1 MHRKAANGKPRDSK
15 NTDGKFDEA
24 IQSEQVRSD
33 SDMNDMS
40 DGKLMESFS
49 KSIKCGIMRI
59 DKKNSAIYD
68 VNSCGCICKI
78 IKNSEKIR
86 NIQAQNGDNTSNIDV
101 SDTNESIEIN
111 DNYCFGVHLY
121 AGEQSERFGGKY
133 IYFCPAGF
141 VFIVCPVILSMGEDV
156 RYLAAGPIS
165 PVYCEDFDA
174 EELIDALNLTMTLS
188 ETVEAVK
195 DVPVI
200 SSDLITHIANLLYVC
215 SRQLSDENDIPKV
228 LKNSEIY
235 EQQKQIG
242 EYIQNVKAALIKE
255 SQSYIL
261 YPYDKE
267 KQLSY
272 AIISNDL
279 ANSRKYLNEILG
291 HIFLS
296 SANNLDVIK
305 VRAMELSVMI
315 SRAALD
321 GGADQSKI
329 FDINIKFLSEFFN
342 YKTIEEVCWALTDI
356 LRKFTKETFEF
367 SNVKHVD
374 LISKAVSY
382 VKTNYMRKLTLNEV
396 AEYVFLSP
404 SYFSKIFKEEMNYY
418 FNDYLNFVRVE
429 KSKALLLTERI
440 SLVDIAANVG
450 FYDQSYFNK
459 VFKKITGVTPKKFKE
474 CNGQIPPKE
483 KSSFKKIYK

>member
-1 MHRKAANGKPRDSK
+1 MRKKTSGDRFYGQTQFKTAEIAPNESDRD
-15 NTDGKFDEA
+15 NM
-24 IQSEQVRSD
+24 SEK
-33 SDMNDMS
+33 
-40 DGKLMESFS
+40 KLMESFS
-49 KSIKCGIMRI
+49 KSIRCGVMRI
-59 DKKNSAIYD
+59 DKKNSA
-68 VNSCGCICKI
+68 VCGVSSCGCACKI
-78 IKNSEKIR
+78 IDNSIYKTARKSELI
-86 NIQAQNGDNTSNIDV
+86 NPINLINPYE
-101 SDTNESIEIN
+101 ESYQ
-111 DNYCFGVHLY
+111 DNYCFGVHVY

-141 VFIVCPVILSMGEDV
+141 VFIVCPITITLNGGDEI

-165 PVYCEDFDA
+165 PVCCEDFDV
-174 EELIDALNLTMTLS
+174 EELIDALELNMTFDEIA
-188 ETVEAVK
+188 ETVK
-195 DVPVI
+195 YVPVI

-215 SRQLSDENDIPKV
+215 SRQLSAENDISRVEKS
-228 LKNSEIY
+228 NEIY

-242 EYIQNVKAALIKE
+242 EYIQNVKAMLIKE
-255 SQSYIL
+255 SQSYIS

-291 HIFLS
+291 HIFFS

-367 SNVKHVD
+367 SHVKHVD

-418 FNDYLNFVRVE
+418 YNDYLNYVRVE
-429 KSKALLLTERI
+429 KSKVLLLTERI

-459 VFKKITGVTPKKFKE
+459 VFKRITGVTPKKFKE

-483 KSSFKKIYK
+483 KPAFKKNLYK

>member
-1 MHRKAANGKPRDSK
+1 MHKKTAEPDKAGA
-15 NTDGKFDEA
+15 DG
-24 IQSEQVRSD
+24 V
-33 SDMNDMS
+33 S

-49 KSIKCGIMRI
+49 KSVRCGVMQI
-59 DKKNSAIYD
+59 DKKNTALHN
-68 VNSCGCICKI
+68 VGSCGCVCAI
-78 IKNSEKIR
+78 IRSSEKVR
-86 NIQAQNGDNTSNIDV
+86 APREETDGGG
-101 SDTNESIEIN
+101 IEGS
-111 DNYCFGVHLY
+111 YCFGVHVY

-141 VFIVCPVILSMGEDV
+141 VFVVCPVAGGGEEV
-156 RYLAAGPIS
+156 RYLAAGPMS
-165 PVYCEDFDA
+165 PVYCGDFDF
-174 EELIDALNLTMTLS
+174 EELMEAVQPGISFEEIA
-188 ETVEAVK
+188 ETVK
-195 DVPVI
+195 QVPFVA
-200 SSDLITHIANLLYVC
+200 SELIGHIANLLYVC
-215 SRQLSDENDIPKV
+215 ARQLSEGRGLPKIE
-228 LKNSEIY
+228 KNSEIY

-242 EYIQNVKAALIKE
+242 EYIQNVKAALIRE
-255 SQSYIL
+255 GQSYMS

-272 AIISNDL
+272 AIVNSDL
-279 ANSRKYLNEILG
+279 ANSKKYINEILG
-291 HIFLS
+291 HIFFS

-305 VRAMELSVMI
+305 VKAMELSVMI

-342 YKTIEEVCWALTDI
+342 YGTIEEVCWSLTDI
-356 LRKFTKETFEF
+356 LRKFTKETFAF

-382 VKTNYMRKLTLNEV
+382 VKSNYMRKLTLLEV

-404 SYFSKIFKEEMNYY
+404 SYFSKVFKEEMNYY
-418 FNDYLNFVRVE
+418 FNDYLNFTRVE
-429 KSKALLLTERI
+429 KSKVLLLTERI
-440 SLVDIAANVG
+440 GLVDVAEAVG

-474 CNGQIPPKE
+474 ANGQVPPVQKPE
-483 KSSFKKIYK
+483 FKKNRKNI

>member
-1 MHRKAANGKPRDSK
+1 MDAEK
-15 NTDGKFDEA
+15 
-24 IQSEQVRSD
+24 
-33 SDMNDMS
+33 
-40 DGKLMESFS
+40 KLMESFS
-49 KSIKCGIMRI
+49 KSVKCGMMRI
-59 DKKNSAIYD
+59 DRQNFGICS
-68 VNSCGCICKI
+68 VNSCGCSCKI
-78 IKNSEKIR
+78 INGSEKIKK
-86 NIQAQNGDNTSNIDV
+86 IK
-101 SDTNESIEIN
+101 EH
-111 DNYCFGVHLY
+111 NYCFGVHAY

-141 VFIVCPVILSMGEDV
+141 VFIVCPVIPDEGEAV
-156 RYLAAGPIS
+156 RYLTAGPIS
-165 PVYCEDFDA
+165 PVYCDDFDV
-174 EELIDALNLTMTLS
+174 EELIDALELS
-188 ETVEAVK
+188 LPLEELLETVK
-195 DVPVI
+195 NVPVI
-200 SSDLITHIANLLYVC
+200 SSDMITHVANLLYVC
-215 SRQLSDENDIPKV
+215 SRHLSEEDDNMPRVI
-228 LKNSEIY
+228 KNNEIY

-242 EYIQNVKAALIKE
+242 EYIQNVKAMLIKE
-255 SQSYIL
+255 SQGYIS

-291 HIFLS
+291 HIFFS

-396 AEYVFLSP
+396 AQYVFLSP
-404 SYFSKIFKEEMNYY
+404 SYFSKIFKHEMNYY
-418 FNDYLNFVRVE
+418 FNDYLNYVRVE

-440 SLVDIAANVG
+440 SLVDIATNVG

-459 VFKKITGVTPKKFKE
+459 VFKKITGITPKKFKE
-474 CNGQIPPKE
+474 CGGQIPPKE
-483 KSSFKKIYK
+483 KTAFNKNL

>member
-1 MHRKAANGKPRDSK
+1 MRKEADAAGI
-15 NTDGKFDEA
+15 DGVGET
-24 IQSEQVRSD
+24 
-33 SDMNDMS
+33 
-40 DGKLMESFS
+40 KLMESFS
-49 KSIKCGIMRI
+49 KSVRCGVMRI
-59 DKKNSAIYD
+59 DKKSAALHN
-68 VNSCGCICKI
+68 VSSCGCACAI
-78 IKNSEKIR
+78 IEGSRI
-86 NIQAQNGDNTSNIDV
+86 
-101 SDTNESIEIN
+101 ESG
-111 DNYCFGVHLY
+111 YCFGVHAY

-141 VFIVCPVILSMGEDV
+141 VFVVCPVISGGGEA
-156 RYLAAGPIS
+156 RYLAAGPMS
-165 PVYCEDFDA
+165 PVYSEDFDF
-174 EELIDALNLTMTLS
+174 EELA
-188 ETVEAVK
+188 EAVK
-195 DVPVI
+195 PNIPFEKISEAVREVPVVA
-200 SSDLITHIANLLYVC
+200 SDLISHMANLLHVC
-215 SRQLSDENDIPKV
+215 SRHLSEGRGLPKIE
-228 LKNSEIY
+228 KNREIY

-255 SQSYIL
+255 SQSYMS

-272 AIISNDL
+272 AIINSDL
-279 ANSRKYLNEILG
+279 ANSRKYINEILG
-291 HIFLS
+291 HIFFS

-321 GGADQSKI
+321 GGADPSKI

-342 YKTIEEVCWALTDI
+342 YGTIEEVCWSLTDI
-356 LRKFTKETFEF
+356 LRKFTRETFAF

-382 VKTNYMRKLTLNEV
+382 VKSNYIRKLTLSEV

-429 KSKALLLTERI
+429 KSKVLLLTEKI
-440 SLVDIAANVG
+440 GLVDVAEAVG

-459 VFKKITGVTPKKFKE
+459 VFKKITGATPKKFKE
-474 CNGQIPPKE
+474 QNGQIPPKE
-483 KSSFKKIYK
+483 KPELKKNI

>member
-1 MHRKAANGKPRDSK
+1 
-15 NTDGKFDEA
+15 
-24 IQSEQVRSD
+24 
-33 SDMNDMS
+33 
-40 DGKLMESFS
+40 MESFS
-49 KSIKCGIMRI
+49 KSIKCGVMRVGGI
-59 DKKNSAIYD
+59 NPAVYN
-68 VNSCGCICKI
+68 VNSCGCACKI
-78 IKNSEKIR
+78 IKNSKF
-86 NIQAQNGDNTSNIDV
+86 NNTNDNVNTGK
-101 SDTNESIEIN
+101 
-111 DNYCFGVHLY
+111 DNYCFGVHVY

-141 VFIVCPVILSMGEDV
+141 VFVVCPVTLNMNGEEDV
-156 RYLAAGPIS
+156 SYLAAGPIS
-165 PVYCEDFDA
+165 PVNCEDFDA
-174 EELIDALNLTMTLS
+174 EELIDALELEMNLS
-188 ETVEAVK
+188 ETVETVK
-195 DVPVI
+195 DAPVI
-200 SSDLITHIANLLYVC
+200 PSDLITHIANLLYVC
-215 SRQLSDENDIPKV
+215 SRHLSEENDAIKV
-228 LKNSEIY
+228 LKTSEIY

-255 SQSYIL
+255 SQGYIS

-291 HIFLS
+291 HIFFS

-396 AEYVFLSP
+396 AEYVLLSP
-404 SYFSKIFKEEMNYY
+404 SYFSKIFKEEMHCY
-418 FNDYLNFVRVE
+418 FNDYLNSVRVE
-429 KSKALLLTERI
+429 KSKILLLTENI
-440 SLVDIAANVG
+440 TLFEIAEIVG

-459 VFKKITGVTPKKFKE
+459 VFKKTSGVTPKKFKE

-483 KSSFKKIYK
+483 KLTGKKN

>member
-1 MHRKAANGKPRDSK
+1 MYKETA
-15 NTDGKFDEA
+15 DEL
-24 IQSEQVRSD
+24 RSMTEFH
-33 SDMNDMS
+33 SI
-40 DGKLMESFS
+40 MESFS
-49 KSIKCGIMRI
+49 KSIKCGVMRV
-59 DKKNSAIYD
+59 DKKNSAISS
-68 VNSCGCICKI
+68 VNSCGCACKI
-78 IKNSEKIR
+78 INNSEK
-86 NIQAQNGDNTSNIDV
+86 AQDMNTDIK
-101 SDTNESIEIN
+101 
-111 DNYCFGVHLY
+111 DNYCFGVHMH

-141 VFIVCPVILSMGEDV
+141 VFIVCPVVTLAGGEDI

-165 PVYCEDFDA
+165 PVNSEDFDV
-174 EELIDALNLTMTLS
+174 EELFDALKLKMTLS
-188 ETVEAVK
+188 EITEAVK

-200 SSDLITHIANLLYVC
+200 ASDLITHIANLLYIC
-215 SRQLSDENDIPKV
+215 ARQLSENEMPKV
-228 LKNSEIY
+228 QKNSEIY

-255 SQSYIL
+255 SQSYIS

-267 KQLSY
+267 KQLSF

-279 ANSRKYLNEILG
+279 ANTSKYLNEILG
-291 HIFLS
+291 HIFFS

-374 LISKAVSY
+374 LISKAISY

-396 AEYVFLSP
+396 AAYVFLSP
-404 SYFSKIFKEEMNYY
+404 SYFSKIFKDEMKYY
-418 FNDYLNFVRVE
+418 FNDYLNYVRVE

-483 KSSFKKIYK
+483 KKPIKNTHK

>member
-1 MHRKAANGKPRDSK
+1 MHKKTANES
-15 NTDGKFDEA
+15 
-24 IQSEQVRSD
+24 ISEQSSV
-33 SDMNDMS
+33 
-40 DGKLMESFS
+40 MESFS

-59 DKKNSAIYD
+59 DTKNPDMRS
-68 VNSCGCICKI
+68 VNSCGCRCNI
-78 IKNSEKIR
+78 INNSEKIKTSGSD
-86 NIQAQNGDNTSNIDV
+86 NIGVGNNI
-101 SDTNESIEIN
+101 NK
-111 DNYCFGVHLY
+111 NYCFGVHAY

-141 VFIVCPVILSMGEDV
+141 VFIVCPVALSTGEDAG
-156 RYLAAGPIS
+156 YLAAGPIS
-165 PVYCEDFDA
+165 PVNCEDFDV
-174 EELIDALNLTMTLS
+174 EELIDALELNLTLS
-188 ETVEAVK
+188 ETIETVK
-195 DVPVI
+195 SVPVI
-200 SSDLITHIANLLYVC
+200 PSDLITHIANLLHVC
-215 SRQLSDENDIPKV
+215 SRHLSGENDTTKA

-255 SQSYIL
+255 SQSYIS

-267 KQLSY
+267 KQLAY
-272 AIISNDL
+272 AIVSNDL

-291 HIFLS
+291 HIFFS

-404 SYFSKIFKEEMNYY
+404 SYFSKIFKEEMNCY
-418 FNDYLNFVRVE
+418 FNDYLNGIRVE

-483 KSSFKKIYK
+483 KPGFKKK

>member
-1 MHRKAANGKPRDSK
+1 MHKKTAEPDKSG
-15 NTDGKFDEA
+15 TDG
-24 IQSEQVRSD
+24 VSD
-33 SDMNDMS
+33 N
-40 DGKLMESFS
+40 KLMESFS
-49 KSIKCGIMRI
+49 KSVKCGVMYI
-59 DKKNSAIYD
+59 DKKNAALRN
-68 VNSCGCICKI
+68 VNSCGCVCAITKSSKKI
-78 IKNSEKIR
+78 SPP
-86 NIQAQNGDNTSNIDV
+86 QTDSGD
-101 SDTNESIEIN
+101 
-111 DNYCFGVHLY
+111 YCFGVHAY

-141 VFIVCPVILSMGEDV
+141 VFVVCPVAGGDDDMH
-156 RYLAAGPIS
+156 YLAAGPMS
-165 PVYCEDFDA
+165 PVYCEDFDV
-174 EELIDALNLTMTLS
+174 EEL
-188 ETVEAVK
+188 VEAVQPEISPEEIMETVK
-195 DVPVI
+195 EVPFVASELI
-200 SSDLITHIANLLYVC
+200 SHMANLLYVC
-215 SRQLSDENDIPKV
+215 ARQLSEGRGLPKIE
-228 LKNSEIY
+228 KNNEIY

-255 SQSYIL
+255 SQSYMS

-272 AIISNDL
+272 AIVNSDL
-279 ANSRKYLNEILG
+279 ANSKKYINEILG
-291 HIFLS
+291 HIFFS
-296 SANNLDVIK
+296 SANNLEVIK
-305 VRAMELSVMI
+305 VKAMELSVMI

-342 YKTIEEVCWALTDI
+342 YGTIEEVCWSLTDI
-356 LRKFTKETFEF
+356 LRKFTKETFAF

-382 VKTNYMRKLTLNEV
+382 VKSNYMRKLTLLEV

-404 SYFSKIFKEEMNYY
+404 SYFSKVFKEEMNYY
-418 FNDYLNFVRVE
+418 FNDYLNFTRVE

-440 SLVDIAANVG
+440 SLVDVAEAVG

-474 CNGQIPPKE
+474 SNGQVPPV
-483 KSSFKKIYK
+483 KKPEIRKNI

>member
-1 MHRKAANGKPRDSK
+1 MNGKPSRSASEK
-15 NTDGKFDEA
+15 SEGAEKFDESRQFK
-24 IQSEQVRSD
+24 IGGIDRE
-33 SDMNDMS
+33 
-40 DGKLMESFS
+40 KLMESFS
-49 KSIKCGIMRI
+49 KSVKCGLMYINGEEI
-59 DKKNSAIYD
+59 VGS
-68 VNSCGCICKI
+68 VNSCDCSCDI
-78 IKNSEKIR
+78 IKRSKKAGEFK
-86 NIQAQNGDNTSNIDV
+86 G
-101 SDTNESIEIN
+101 
-111 DNYCFGVHLY
+111 NYCLGVHCY
-121 AGEQSERFGGKY
+121 AGEQSGRFGGKY

-141 VFIVCPVILSMGEDV
+141 VFIICPIDRNGDFSEHGE
-156 RYLAAGPIS
+156 YKQFLTAGPIS
-165 PVYCEDFDA
+165 PVNWEDFDT
-174 EELIDALNLTMTLS
+174 EELADALKLDLSGNETL
-188 ETVEAVK
+188 ELVK
-195 DVPVI
+195 KFPI
-200 SSDLITHIANLLYVC
+200 IPSDLITHVANLLYIC
-215 SRQLSDENDIPKV
+215 SSHLSEIEIFKFIKND
-228 LKNSEIY
+228 EIY

-242 EYIQNVKAALIKE
+242 EYIQNVKAMLIKE
-255 SQSYIL
+255 SQSYIS

-267 KQLSY
+267 KQLVYS
-272 AIISNDL
+272 IVSNDL
-279 ANSRKYLNEILG
+279 VNSRKYLNEILG
-291 HIFLS
+291 HIFFS

-367 SNVKHVD
+367 SKVKHVD

-418 FNDYLNFVRVE
+418 FNDYLNYVRVE
-429 KSKALLLTERI
+429 KSKILLLTEKI
-440 SLVDIAANVG
+440 SLVDIADNVG

-459 VFKKITGVTPKKFKE
+459 VFKKITGVTPKKYKE
-474 CNGQIPPKE
+474 SNGKIPPQIKN
-483 KSSFKKIYK
+483 SYQ

>member
-1 MHRKAANGKPRDSK
+1 MCKKNADGTIICDVKPECLS
-15 NTDGKFDEA
+15 
-24 IQSEQVRSD
+24 V
-33 SDMNDMS
+33 
-40 DGKLMESFS
+40 MESFA
-49 KSIKCGIMRI
+49 KSIKCGIMSI
-59 DKKNSAIYD
+59 DNKNSAVNGI
-68 VNSCGCICKI
+68 NSCNCACEI
-78 IKNSEKIR
+78 IKNSDIF
-86 NIQAQNGDNTSNIDV
+86 
-101 SDTNESIEIN
+101 EIN
-111 DNYCFGVHLY
+111 GANHANGNYCFGAHVY

-141 VFIVCPVILSMGEDV
+141 VFTVCPVVLNGGEPV
-156 RYLAAGPIS
+156 YLAAGPIS
-165 PVYCEDFDA
+165 PVCSDDFDA
-174 EELIDALNLTMTLS
+174 EELISAMKLRLTLS
-188 ETVEAVK
+188 ETLEAVK
-195 DVPVI
+195 SVPVI
-200 SSDLITHIANLLYVC
+200 SADLITHISNLLYAC
-215 SRQLSDENDIPKV
+215 SSYLSENNAINEV
-228 LKNSEIY
+228 VKNNEIY

-242 EYIQNVKAALIKE
+242 EYIQNVKASLIKE
-255 SQSYIL
+255 SQNYIS

-291 HIFLS
+291 HIFFS

-321 GGADQSKI
+321 GGADPSRI

-342 YKTIEEVCWALTDI
+342 YRTIEEVCWALTDI
-356 LRKFTKETFEF
+356 LRKFTKVTFEF
-367 SNVKHVD
+367 SNVRHVD
-374 LISKAVSY
+374 LISKAVAY
-382 VKTNYMRKLTLNEV
+382 IKTNYMRKLTLNEV

-418 FNDYLNFVRVE
+418 FNDYLSYVRVE

-440 SLVDIAANVG
+440 SLADIAANIG

-459 VFKKITGVTPKKFKE
+459 VFKKITGITPKKFKE
-474 CNGQIPPKE
+474 CSGQIPPKE
-483 KSSFKKIYK
+483 KLAVKKNYK

>member
-1 MHRKAANGKPRDSK
+1 
-15 NTDGKFDEA
+15 
-24 IQSEQVRSD
+24 
-33 SDMNDMS
+33 MNDI
-40 DGKLMESFS
+40 KLMESFS
-49 KSIKCGIMRI
+49 KSVKCGVMRI
-59 DKKNSAIYD
+59 EKKNSSVQS
-68 VNSCGCICKI
+68 VNSCRCSCKI
-78 IKNSEKIR
+78 ICNSKKNKI
-86 NIQAQNGDNTSNIDV
+86 
-101 SDTNESIEIN
+101 SDSDSMK

-141 VFIVCPVILSMGEDV
+141 AFIACPVDLNLGEDIK
-156 RYLAAGPIS
+156 YLSAGPIS
-165 PVYCEDFDA
+165 PVNYTDFDV
-174 EELIDALNLTMTLS
+174 EELIYALELNITADEIT
-188 ETVEAVK
+188 EIVK
-195 DVPVI
+195 NIPVI
-200 SSDLITHIANLLYVC
+200 PSDLITHIADLLYVC
-215 SRQLSDENDIPKV
+215 SRQLSEENDTPKHI
-228 LKNSEIY
+228 KNREIY

-255 SQSYIL
+255 SQGYVS

-279 ANSRKYLNEILG
+279 TNSRKYLNEILG

-296 SANNLDVIK
+296 SAVSLDVIK
-305 VRAMELSVMI
+305 VRAMEISVMI
-315 SRAALD
+315 SRAALEA
-321 GGADQSKI
+321 GADQSKI

-342 YKTIEEVCWALTDI
+342 YKTMEEVCWALTDI

-382 VKTNYMRKLTLNEV
+382 VKTNYMRKITLNEV
-396 AEYVFLSP
+396 ADYVFLSP

-418 FNDYLNFVRVE
+418 FNDYLNFIRVE
-429 KSKALLLTERI
+429 KSKSLLLNERI
-440 SLVDIAANVG
+440 SLAEIAEGVG

-459 VFKKITGVTPKKFKE
+459 VFKKITGLTPKKFKE
-474 CNGQIPPKE
+474 YGGQM
-483 KSSFKKIYK
+483 SR

>member
-1 MHRKAANGKPRDSK
+1 MTAN
-15 NTDGKFDEA
+15 E
-24 IQSEQVRSD
+24 V
-33 SDMNDMS
+33 
-40 DGKLMESFS
+40 
-49 KSIKCGIMRI
+49 
-59 DKKNSAIYD
+59 
-68 VNSCGCICKI
+68 
-78 IKNSEKIR
+78 
-86 NIQAQNGDNTSNIDV
+86 
-101 SDTNESIEIN
+101 
-111 DNYCFGVHLY
+111 
-121 AGEQSERFGGKY
+121 
-133 IYFCPAGF
+133 
-141 VFIVCPVILSMGEDV
+141 
-156 RYLAAGPIS
+156 
-165 PVYCEDFDA
+165 
-174 EELIDALNLTMTLS
+174 LI
-188 ETVEAVK
+188 AVK

-200 SSDLITHIANLLYVC
+200 SADLITHIANLLYIC
-215 SRQLSDENDIPKV
+215 AKQLSENEMTKV
-228 LKNSEIY
+228 IKNSEIY

-255 SQSYIL
+255 SQGYIA

-272 AIISNDL
+272 AITSNDL
-279 ANSRKYLNEILG
+279 VNSRKYLNEILG
-291 HIFLS
+291 HIYFS

-305 VRAMELSVMI
+305 VRAMELLVMI

-321 GGADQSKI
+321 GGADQTKI

-342 YKTIEEVCWALTDI
+342 YKTIEEVSWALTDI
-356 LRKFTKETFEF
+356 LKKFTKETFEF
-367 SNVKHVD
+367 SNVRHVD

-396 AEYVFLSP
+396 AAYVFLSP
-404 SYFSKIFKEEMNYY
+404 SYFSKIFKEEMKYY
-418 FNDYLNFVRVE
+418 FNDYLNYVRVE

-483 KSSFKKIYK
+483 KAANKKYK

>member
-1 MHRKAANGKPRDSK
+1 MMRKITADGKPLDAA
-15 NTDGKFDEA
+15 DEQTQFKPDN
-24 IQSEQVRSD
+24 INGEKILSV
-33 SDMNDMS
+33 
-40 DGKLMESFS
+40 MESFS
-49 KSIKCGIMRI
+49 KSIKCGVMCVG
-59 DKKNSAIYD
+59 KQYPGIYG
-68 VNSCGCICKI
+68 VRSCGCACKI
-78 IKNSEKIR
+78 IRNSENARKSGSSFDFTDF
-86 NIQAQNGDNTSNIDV
+86 ADFKEDFA
-101 SDTNESIEIN
+101 EK
-111 DNYCFGVHLY
+111 NYCFGVHLH

-141 VFIVCPVILSMGEDV
+141 VFIVCPITIIININEGEDV

-165 PVYCEDFDA
+165 PVNSEDFDA
-174 EELIDALNLTMTLS
+174 EELIDVLSLNLNLA
-188 ETVEAVK
+188 ETVGAIK

-200 SSDLITHIANLLYVC
+200 SSDLITHIANLLYIC
-215 SRQLSDENDIPKV
+215 ARQLSDNEMPKII
-228 LKNSEIY
+228 KNSEIY

-255 SQSYIL
+255 SQTYIS

-272 AIISNDL
+272 AITSNDL
-279 ANSRKYLNEILG
+279 VNTGKYLNDILG
-291 HIFLS
+291 HIFFS

-305 VRAMELSVMI
+305 VRAMELCVMI
-315 SRAALD
+315 SRAALE

-342 YKTIEEVCWALTDI
+342 YSTIEDVCWALNDI

-367 SNVKHVD
+367 ANVKHVD

-396 AEYVFLSP
+396 AAYVFLSP

-418 FNDYLNFVRVE
+418 FNDYLNNVRVE

-440 SLVDIAANVG
+440 NLVDIAANVG

-483 KSSFKKIYK
+483 KTAVKKNI

>member
-1 MHRKAANGKPRDSK
+1 
-15 NTDGKFDEA
+15 
-24 IQSEQVRSD
+24 
-33 SDMNDMS
+33 
-40 DGKLMESFS
+40 
-49 KSIKCGIMRI
+49 
-59 DKKNSAIYD
+59 
-68 VNSCGCICKI
+68 
-78 IKNSEKIR
+78 
-86 NIQAQNGDNTSNIDV
+86 
-101 SDTNESIEIN
+101 
-111 DNYCFGVHLY
+111 
-121 AGEQSERFGGKY
+121 
-133 IYFCPAGF
+133 
-141 VFIVCPVILSMGEDV
+141 
-156 RYLAAGPIS
+156 
-165 PVYCEDFDA
+165 
-174 EELIDALNLTMTLS
+174 
-188 ETVEAVK
+188 
-195 DVPVI
+195 VPVI
-200 SSDLITHIANLLYVC
+200 ASDLITHIANLLYIC
-215 SRQLSDENDIPKV
+215 SRHLSEENDTLGV
-228 LKNSEIY
+228 LKNREIY

-255 SQSYIL
+255 SQNYIS

-291 HIFLS
+291 HIFFS

-367 SNVKHVD
+367 LHVKHVD

-382 VKTNYMRKLTLNEV
+382 VKTNYMRKVTLNEV
-396 AEYVFLSP
+396 AEYVLLSP

-429 KSKALLLTERI
+429 KSKILLLTERV
-440 SLVDIAANVG
+440 SLVDIATNVG

-483 KSSFKKIYK
+483 KFAFNKN

>member
-1 MHRKAANGKPRDSK
+1 MDKK
-15 NTDGKFDEA
+15 NELSSVID
-24 IQSEQVRSD
+24 
-33 SDMNDMS
+33 
-40 DGKLMESFS
+40 SFS
-49 KSIKCGIMRI
+49 KSVKCGVMRI
-59 DKKNSAIYD
+59 ETGKKDSAVQC
-68 VNSCGCICKI
+68 VNSCNCKCEI
-78 IKNSEKIR
+78 IKNSPKI
-86 NIQAQNGDNTSNIDV
+86 QQDD
-101 SDTNESIEIN
+101 
-111 DNYCFGVHLY
+111 YCLNVHIY

-141 VFIVCPVILSMGEDV
+141 VFTVCPVIFNENSL
-156 RYLAAGPIS
+156 YLAAGPIS
-165 PVYCEDFDA
+165 PVNSEDFDA
-174 EELIDALNLTMTLS
+174 EELIDALNLRMSLS
-188 ETVEAVK
+188 ETVEAIK
-195 DVPVI
+195 SVPVI
-200 SSDLITHIANLLYVC
+200 SSDLITHISNLLYIC
-215 SRQLSDENDIPKV
+215 SRHLSDNEITEV
-228 LKNSEIY
+228 VKNSEIY

-255 SQSYIL
+255 SQSYIS

-291 HIFLS
+291 HIFFS

-321 GGADQSKI
+321 GGADPSKI

-342 YKTIEEVCWALTDI
+342 YRTIEEVCWALTDI

-382 VKTNYMRKLTLNEV
+382 IKTNYMRKLTLNEV
-396 AEYVFLSP
+396 AAYVFLSP
-404 SYFSKIFKEEMNYY
+404 SYFSKIFKEEMKYY
-418 FNDYLNFVRVE
+418 FNDYLNYVRVE

-440 SLVDIAANVG
+440 SLVDIAANIG

-459 VFKKITGVTPKKFKE
+459 VFKKITGVTPKKFRQ
-474 CNGQIPPKE
+474 CGGQIPPKD
-483 KSSFKKIYK
+483 KPAGKKYL

>member
-1 MHRKAANGKPRDSK
+1 MSIS
-15 NTDGKFDEA
+15 DE
-24 IQSEQVRSD
+24 
-33 SDMNDMS
+33 
-40 DGKLMESFS
+40 KLIESFS
-49 KSIKCGIMRI
+49 KSIKCGVMCI
-59 DKKNSAIYD
+59 DKKNSEIISC
-68 VNSCGCICKI
+68 VNSCGCRCKI
-78 IKNSEKIR
+78 IKNSNLAGNKIF
-86 NIQAQNGDNTSNIDV
+86 SNRI
-101 SDTNESIEIN
+101 SDDSGENCCI
-111 DNYCFGVHLY
+111 GVHVY

-133 IYFCPAGF
+133 ISFCPSGF
-141 VFIVCPVILSMGEDV
+141 VFVVCPVISGEDGDA

-165 PVYCEDFDA
+165 PVKCEDFDA
-174 EELIDALNLTMTLS
+174 EELIEALELSLTLN
-188 ETVEAVK
+188 ETMEAVR
-195 DVPVI
+195 DIPVI

-215 SRQLSDENDIPKV
+215 AMHMSDNQLSRISNTSEKV
-228 LKNSEIY
+228 IKNSEIY

-255 SQSYIL
+255 SQSYIS

-272 AIISNDL
+272 AIVSNDL

-291 HIFLS
+291 HIFFS
-296 SANNLDVIK
+296 SANDLDVIK

-382 VKTNYMRKLTLNEV
+382 IKTNYMRKLTLNEV

-418 FNDYLNFVRVE
+418 FNDYLNLVRVE
-429 KSKALLLTERI
+429 KSKTLLLTERI
-440 SLVDIAANVG
+440 SLVDIAASIG

-474 CNGQIPPKE
+474 CNGQIPPKLQKPQ
-483 KSSFKKIYK
+483 KSKIN

>member
-1 MHRKAANGKPRDSK
+1 
-15 NTDGKFDEA
+15 
-24 IQSEQVRSD
+24 
-33 SDMNDMS
+33 MNEKKVPDDLSAVM
-40 DGKLMESFS
+40 KSFS
-49 KSIKCGIMRI
+49 KSIRCGVMCV
-59 DKKNSAIYD
+59 DKKNPAENAKNI
-68 VNSCGCICKI
+68 NSCGCDCKI
-78 IKNSEKIR
+78 IKNSKF
-86 NIQAQNGDNTSNIDV
+86 ASN
-101 SDTNESIEIN
+101 E
-111 DNYCFGVHLY
+111 NYCFGVHAY

-141 VFIVCPVILSMGEDV
+141 VFIVCPLILRDENGDDET

-165 PVYCEDFDA
+165 PVNSEDFDA
-174 EELIDALNLTMTLS
+174 EELIVALELDLTLGEILES
-188 ETVEAVK
+188 VK
-195 DVPVI
+195 NVPVI
-200 SSDLITHIANLLYVC
+200 ASDMITHIANLLYIC
-215 SRQLSDENDIPKV
+215 SAYLSESEATKLNAI
-228 LKNSEIY
+228 KNGEIY

-255 SQSYIL
+255 SQGYIS

-267 KQLSY
+267 KQLAY
-272 AIISNDL
+272 AIMNNDL
-279 ANSRKYLNEILG
+279 INSRKYLNEILG
-291 HIFLS
+291 HIFFS
-296 SANNLDVIK
+296 SANNLEIIK

-356 LRKFTKETFEF
+356 LRKFTRETFEF

-396 AEYVFLSP
+396 ADYVLLSP
-404 SYFSKIFKEEMNYY
+404 SYFSKIFKTEMNFY
-418 FNDYLNFVRVE
+418 FNDYLNHIRVE
-429 KSKALLLTERI
+429 KSKVLLLTEKI
-440 SLVDIAANVG
+440 TLIDIAVSVG

-459 VFKKITGVTPKKFKE
+459 VFKKITGVTPKKFRE
-474 CNGQIPPKE
+474 CNGNIPPKV
-483 KSSFKKIYK
+483 KLAGNK